1 MTDQADT
8 RYTVDSVDRAISLLQ
23 TVAGEADLGVSE
35 IARRSGDSK
44 ARAFRLLQ
52 TLVRR
57 GLLARS
63 SDGKG

>member
-1 MTDQADT
+1 MADQADT

-44 ARAFRLLQ
+44 ARAFRL
-52 TLVRR
+52 
-57 GLLARS
+57 
-63 SDGKG
+63 